1 MSDEARDE
9 LERISAN
16 IIRSQERT
24 RQRRQRQRRP
34 AASSSAPPESG
45 ISQTSLTSE
54 FDDAQEEMAED
65 EDAAGAEE
73 AKRTETDTPG
83 RGGSGLAG
91 EDADDDSH
99 KFSTKVYLNEKS
111 LVHMLSDNV
120 RVNLKSGAKA
130 VIDLF
135 LSKLRQTESVAVA
148 KYGTWE
154 EYFLAG
160 AKLDGYENLGRK
172 LTDHLAAIHIIQI
185 VFLWFATAREHNEAN
200 RSHW

>member
-54 FDDAQEEMAED
+54 FDDVQEEMAED

-73 AKRTETDTPG
+73 AKRTETDTPS

-91 EDADDDSH
+91 EGADDGI
-99 KFSTKVYLNEKS
+99 TC
-111 LVHMLSDNV
+111 LSW
-120 RVNLKSGAKA
+120 AP
-130 VIDLF
+130 F
-135 LSKLRQTESVAVA
+135 
-148 KYGTWE
+148 
-154 EYFLAG
+154 
-160 AKLDGYENLGRK
+160 
-172 LTDHLAAIHIIQI
+172 
-185 VFLWFATAREHNEAN
+185 
-200 RSHW
+200 